1 MTPPAGCAWRCWGAA
16 RRAMP
21 GRCISG
27 PSSGRGDASA
37 CWRRRRA
44 SGARGAAGPTWM
56 AAPRSPGSSPAAT
69 TPAPAAV
76 GASSRPA
83 AAGAESLPGW
93 PPGGPALT
101 LPASPPYL
109 LGTTPFTFRTRPMA
123 QPLSKRI
130 NKYISESGI
139 CSRREADRYIEQGN
153 VRIDGR
159 RATPGDQVYPGSV
172 VKVNGQVIEPL
183 ALEGEDLVFIAL
195 NKPVGIVSTTEPSE
209 KANIVDFV
217 GHGTRIFPI
226 GRLDKDSQRLIFLT
240 NNGDLVNRILRA
252 SNQHEKESR
261 FVFNITLVQGL
272 NRQIRRMCEVFGY
285 EVVKLERLRI
295 MNVTLKGLAE
305 GDWRDL
311 TPAEVSTI
319 LAMTEGSSSEAGG
332 DGRRKARR
340 QGGRTGPG
348 KAAAKPRGGSR
359 QGAGGKPAVGRSAGG
374 KTAGGK
380 AQARK
385 GVAAGKGAAAGKGSA
400 GGKGASAGKA
410 SRSGK
415 PGNRQARSA
424 APGARGKPGARRNR
438 K

>member
-1 MTPPAGCAWRCWGAA
+1 
-16 RRAMP
+16 
-21 GRCISG
+21 
-27 PSSGRGDASA
+27 
-37 CWRRRRA
+37 
-44 SGARGAAGPTWM
+44 
-56 AAPRSPGSSPAAT
+56 
-69 TPAPAAV
+69 
-76 GASSRPA
+76 
-83 AAGAESLPGW
+83 
-93 PPGGPALT
+93 
-101 LPASPPYL
+101 
-109 LGTTPFTFRTRPMA
+109 MA
-123 QPLSKRI
+123 QTLSKRI

-183 ALEGEDLVFIAL
+183 ALEDEDLVFIAL

-226 GRLDKDSQRLIFLT
+226 GRLDKDSQGLIFLT

-252 SNQHEKESR
+252 SNQHEKEYRVTVNKPITDDFIQGMGGGVPILGEVTKKCPVVKESR

-340 QGGRTGPG
+340 QGGRAGPG

-359 QGAGGKPAVGRSAGG
+359 QGAGGKPGAGRGEGGKAAAGRS
-374 KTAGGK
+374 AGGK

-385 GVAAGKGAAAGKGSA
+385 GGAEKARGGKGAAA
-400 GGKGASAGKA
+400 GKGASAGKA

-415 PGNRQARSA
+415 PGTRQARSG
-424 APGARGKPGARRNR
+424 APGARGKSAPGKPGGRKNR